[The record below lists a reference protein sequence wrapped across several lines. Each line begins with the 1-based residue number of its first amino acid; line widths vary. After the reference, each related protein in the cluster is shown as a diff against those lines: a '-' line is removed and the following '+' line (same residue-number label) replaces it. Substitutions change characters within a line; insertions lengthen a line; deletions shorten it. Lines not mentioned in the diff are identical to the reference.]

1 MRESNDKK
9 ISYNKNEKQ
18 KQIKIINASDNI
30 S

>member
-1 MRESNDKK
+1 MRETNDNK

-18 KQIKIINASDNI
+18 KQSKTINTSENI